1 MEADGAM
8 PRARM
13 TRRTL
18 LGGAVAL
25 AGAAVTLGAPWVSAA
40 DAPAARADPFTLGVA
55 SGDPTPDG
63 VVLWTR
69 LAPDPLAPDGR
80 GGMGDRP
87 VLVAWEVAE
96 DEGFGRPVA
105 RGSVVARPEDAHAV
119 HIEVAGLRPRADL
132 FYRFRAGT
140 AISPVGRTRTAPAP
154 VARVDSLAIASA
166 SCQCRQ
172 DGFYNAWA
180 SMVRDDLDL
189 VVWLGDYI
197 YESAAG
203 SALGR
208 AHLPATEA
216 STLAEYRVRH
226 AQYRTDPELQAA
238 HAAFPWAVT
247 VDDHDVENNWAGDV
261 SQLDGEPDGDPAVF
275 RRRRADAY
283 RAFWEHLPLRRAQRP
298 QGPGM
303 LLHRRL
309 AFGDLVDLH
318 LLDTRRFR
326 SDQDPLHPRDPA
338 RTLLGA
344 DQRAWL
350 WDGLARPS
358 ARWTVLA
365 QQVFFAPRD
374 LAAGPATALDEDS
387 WDDYA
392 VERDA
397 LRDHLVAARTPN
409 PVILTGDVHAHHAA
423 DVLADFTDPGSRPV
437 ATELVTSSI
446 SSGGDGSRR
455 APGDD
460 ALLAENPHLRVL
472 DRRRGYVRSTVTP
485 REWRADFQVVDR
497 VSVRGSPVRTAAT
510 VVLPDGGAERTT

>member
-1 MEADGAM
+1 MGAVS
-8 PRARM
+8 
-13 TRRTL
+13 RRTL

-25 AGAAVTLGAPWVSAA
+25 TGAAVALRAPWVSAA
-40 DAPAARADPFTLGVA
+40 EAPAAMPYPFTLGVA

-80 GGMGDRP
+80 GGMGERP
-87 VLVAWEVAE
+87 VLVGWEVAE
-96 DEGFGRPVA
+96 DEGFARVVA
-105 RGSVVARPEDAHAV
+105 RGSVLARAEDAHAV
-119 HIEVAGLRPRADL
+119 HVEVAGLRPRADYC
-132 FYRFRAGT
+132 YRFRAGSVT
-140 AISPVGRTRTAPAP
+140 SPVGRTRTAPAP
-154 VARVDSLAIASA
+154 GARVEHLALAAA

-180 SMVRDDLDL
+180 AMTRDDLDL

-197 YESAAG
+197 YESPAG

-208 AHLPATEA
+208 AHLPVTEA
-216 STLAEYRVRH
+216 SSLADYRVRH
-226 AQYRTDPELQAA
+226 AQYKTDPDLQAA

-261 SQLDGEPDGDPAVF
+261 SQVDGEPDADPAVF

-298 QGPGM
+298 QGPEM
-303 LLHRRL
+303 RLHRRL
-309 AFGDLVDLH
+309 AFGDLADLH
-318 LLDTRRFR
+318 LLDTRRAR
-326 SDQDPLHPRDPA
+326 SDQDPAHPRDPA
-338 RTLLGA
+338 RTMLGA
-344 DQRAWL
+344 AQRAWL

-374 LAAGPATALDEDS
+374 LAAGPAVALDEDS
-387 WDDYA
+387 WDDCA

-446 SSGGDGSRR
+446 SSGGDG
-455 APGDD
+455 APRFAGDA

-472 DRRRGYVRSTVTP
+472 DRRRGYVRSTISP

-497 VSVRGSPVRTAAT
+497 VSVRGAAARTAAS
-510 VVLPDGGAERTT
+510 VVIPDGGAERSM

>member
-1 MEADGAM
+1 MGGV
-8 PRARM
+8 RVS
-13 TRRTL
+13 RRTL

-25 AGAAVTLGAPWVSAA
+25 TGAAVTLGVPWVSVA
-40 DAPAARADPFTLGVA
+40 DPPAAMPYPFTLGVA

-63 VVLWTR
+63 IVLWTR
-69 LAPDPLAPDGR
+69 LAPDPLAADGR
-80 GGMGDRP
+80 GGMADRP
-87 VLVAWEVAE
+87 VLVGWEIAE
-96 DEGFGRPVA
+96 DEAFGRVVA
-105 RGSVVARPEDAHAV
+105 RGSAVARPEDAHAV
-119 HIEVAGLRPRADL
+119 HVEVAGLRPRADYC
-132 FYRFRAGT
+132 YRFRAGT
-140 AISPVGRTRTAPAP
+140 ETSPVGRTRTAPAP
-154 VARVDSLAIASA
+154 GARVDRLAFAAA

-180 SMVRDDLDL
+180 AMLGDDLDL

-197 YESAAG
+197 YESPAA

-216 STLAEYRVRH
+216 SSLADYRVRH
-226 AQYRTDPELQAA
+226 AQYRTDPDLQAA

-261 SQLDGEPDGDPAVF
+261 SQRDGEPDDDPAVF
-275 RRRRADAY
+275 RLRRADAY

-298 QGPGM
+298 VGPEM

-309 AFGDLVDLH
+309 AFGDLVDMH

-326 SDQDPLHPRDPA
+326 SDQDPAHPRDPA

-350 WDGLARPS
+350 WDGLARPTG
-358 ARWTVLA
+358 RWNVLA

-374 LAAGPATALDEDS
+374 LAAGPSVALDEDS
-387 WDDYA
+387 WDDCA

-409 PVILTGDVHAHHAA
+409 PVILTGDVHAHHAV
-423 DVLADFTDPGSRPV
+423 DVLADFSDPGSRPV

-446 SSGGDGSRR
+446 SSGGDG
-455 APGDD
+455 APRFAGDA
-460 ALLAENPHLRVL
+460 ALLAENPHIRVL

-497 VSVRGSPVRTAAT
+497 VSVRGSAARTAAT
-510 VVLPDGGAERTT
+510 VVVPDGAGGART